1 MKALSFVI
9 EVVSKDNVFN
19 DSDRMVIIRNVN
31 GQVLEVG
38 SYDDFRQLMDGV
50 FDQIMQAVPSPCLS
64 AEKQS

>member
-9 EVVSKDNVFN
+9 EVVSKNNVF
-19 DSDRMVIIRNVN
+19 DDHDRMVIIRNVN

-38 SYDDFRQLMDGV
+38 SYDAFREIMDGV
-50 FDQIMQAVPSPCLS
+50 FEQIIQAVPSPGMS

>member
-50 FDQIMQAVPSPCLS
+50 FDQIMQAVPSPSLS